1 MTISSIDYGTYD
13 FIIVGAGSS
22 GSVVASRLSEIEK
35 WKILLL
41 EAGDMDDDL
50 TAIPYVCGVLQF
62 SDRNWGY
69 NTVPQKNGCFGEW
82 QIETNF
88 ELYKSNIITILL
100 VNSFRIF

>member
-1 MTISSIDYGTYD
+1 MILDWNRNKIIIFADYGTFD

-50 TAIPYVCGVLQF
+50 TDIPYVWEVLQF

-69 NTVPQKNGCFGEW
+69 NTVPQKNGCFGESLL
-82 QIETNF
+82 I
-88 ELYKSNIITILL
+88 LTIKQFFALTL
-100 VNSFRIF
+100 MNE